1 VAVKA
6 KRKWNPSLHPRDA
19 RGRFTRSAT
28 RVMQP
33 ADRKRAAAG
42 QQGFA
47 PAELGDAG
55 ARSEWLQRESAATP
69 PPSGRI
75 AEYLNGGWR
84 TDNPAMRS
92 GKPVD
97 GLAEL
102 DAAFVP
108 LGEDVMLRRVVPS
121 AMFAHIPISD
131 LVGMKVR
138 DAAPASSSLDHT
150 GPGHPGAVTMHI
162 AAPAG
167 TRAYV
172 NDEAGEV
179 LLMRDTE
186 VAITRAVPRPDGNGW
201 DLYGALIPRKD
212 APARQ
217 PRRAGDPGEQTP
229 AADGRTPAAGPDD
242 TPEGDETTAGGV
254 GTGAGGEDGG
264 GGEVTP
270 DAAPVSDS
278 PIVLWRDAETGRPVY
293 NPGQPEIVRGQVVR
307 DPEREERVRRG
318 MALAAAA
325 MAGEPEPAAR
335 GGDRDQDD
343 QGGEQRAAAAPADS
357 TAGGVEDGAA
367 GGAPAEAEPVK
378 PTRASWRDH
387 DKPATALYYGRGKN
401 PTAEGRRVKITQ
413 RGMGIG
419 ITDAETDESIDGLG
433 ITAKIWL
440 APDPDATPAGDR
452 DQQDQDA
459 PATADAPDTPAAGTR
474 APSDQQ
480 DAPAGDDQPAEAED
494 NGPLVAGAPRDVIA
508 AAVGRQRFND
518 LRGQGLADLADGLT
532 PDEKRA
538 VWDAM
543 TGDPL
548 DHDRITTAIGAARYN
563 GIYQAVIMPSTR
575 DQDRESVLRAALARE
590 LTADEKAA
598 LEATPETAPANPRD
612 LSGAP
617 EGSLAASVA
626 LGIRERRA
634 LGGGN
639 SGATVELVTLEDG
652 RQAVRKRAANGA
664 RMIYPHAP
672 VSPKDQQDAEELGA
686 AVAEAFGLRVPEMVR
701 VDDDT
706 SFFELLPGVSGM
718 ELLIDADDKNGLLRQ
733 WADSDDGK
741 RMGLADLVMGNPDRN
756 AGNFMPDGE
765 QLPVLDHS
773 LAFDYGTDGAG
784 APWID
789 KIGRDWFQEHYVQRA
804 GSGIHAWRDN
814 PLTPADAAEART
826 RLAALAPK
834 FAELGREDWHA
845 AATTRLDLIAAKAS
859 GDRNLI
865 APAGDTAGERTEAP
879 DATTAGTSAPAD
891 MTPADFDVLASILAD
906 NNGTTS
912 RPLDEPKIA
921 RLIDRGLLDDQG
933 RVTARGKQT
942 AAGRRYSG
950 LRGAGIRAAI
960 DAYSPPDGEPAED
973 VTPATTAAAST
984 PDRTPAPTGEAGLP
998 KTQAKALAILRQLGD
1013 GEHTEYE
1020 WRNAGAGIAAIQ
1032 QLERKGYVTRERR
1045 PFVMPKGPY
1054 AGETFQEWH
1063 YTLAPAEDQA
1073 AVRRDMDALAAAPIA
1088 AYDPAAPITTEQRD
1102 ALAAYQDGA
1111 GFASFQAVN
1120 GLLRGQTVGDR
1131 PDTQRVV
1138 DGIDGVMAASRL
1150 TGPVEVWRG
1159 VRRLGALPAD
1169 RRGAGDLTGATWRED
1184 AYLSTTPVADH
1195 AAPFAGSGRTPI
1207 VMRLTVPAGV
1217 GAVNMMDPDDQGEI
1231 ELLIDRGHEIRV
1243 TADHG
1248 VVNGRR
1254 RLDAEVLPKAAADD
1268 QDTAGDAPEVP
1279 AEAET
1284 PATGGP
1290 RIPAPDGERIN
1301 PREDPAGWAAAQTD
1315 AELERTAGTRGVL
1328 PRIKRAIAEEQRI
1341 RALSPEDLA
1350 AEQRL
1355 DPAVSNPTRGK
1366 WADHGLTSGDRILFF
1381 GTKTREPKARGEVAT
1396 VTLSGGRNPHILVR
1410 GEGDESS
1417 LLLRLDAG
1425 TDRFWAAPVDA
1436 SATPASDD
1444 QGDADTPAAP
1454 DVPAAGAP
1462 ETPAAGTD
1470 VPAAA
1475 EAPAEPGSD
1484 RQLGELAMAS
1494 IQTHSDDDFAAL
1506 PAGAEIA
1513 RGDLVVVRSFNRWRT
1528 GVVTNV
1534 SANGRVEALVA
1545 TPSSPDRVYGARG
1558 RGDAEVRLLSKGENP
1573 ADLPPAEAGTPVE
1586 DLDTTAPDVSPA
1598 GADQGTAA
1606 PAAAEQP
1613 ATPAPA
1619 APEAPLDADRD
1630 LARRAQT
1637 ASGLS
1642 RTVGLPRRSARMDD
1656 PQYKA
1661 DYNRGWKASHSGA
1674 ASIDRGDERNE
1685 WSPWYDG
1692 WSDYSIGVPKWST
1705 PREDDANDRGLFAG
1719 EPLYRVTAYRV
1730 DPDTGERTESGRPE
1744 SFFGRERL
1752 AMYLRDYARTEVRAE
1767 DFNGDDGGAITSP
1780 DGRAA
1785 YEWTAT
1791 PQDQLDSRPRTE
1803 EDLIRDYQA
1812 ASVPAGDQDAPAAG
1826 TSAPETPAA
1835 PAGGGELA
1843 GLPAGDQAR
1852 IRIAVADHAAKLA
1865 RNPMLDG
1872 NPDDVA
1878 RYLAEGEL
1886 TKVTDQHGLRTVWAA
1901 VAQALAED
1909 PDAMTRSQAD
1919 IDANAEARRAEAA
1932 RLSSAAAAAT
1942 RAGEFDN
1949 ALQLID
1955 AGEQADPDFTTDRGR
1970 GWSSLRDLV
1979 ASRRDAATAAAPADG
1994 PAPIVAGSV
2003 NDAPL
2008 TPNNWG
2014 GLSTGPVHYHPD
2026 GEIGRAVAML
2036 GADARL
2042 DVDGLPLAE
2051 WLNRL
2056 ATRGARVE
2064 ITAQD
2069 QVAQLRELEA
2079 RLPDGTA
2086 KRVVRMAAEDLDA
2099 PASPAPDVP
2108 EGTPEP
2114 LARLMGE
2121 LWAVPM
2127 VRRDGTDAP
2136 EIAGLNKAIARA
2148 NRGTVNGA
2156 RLADMIRGDVLNK
2169 RHESKEGK
2177 TEIDAA
2183 VRRAM
2188 SDLEAMPRPAPA
2200 AAAAEPPFAAG
2211 APVEV
2216 LVRTEAGAT
2225 PKQEWTRARVTS
2237 VTAAGDGWDVSVQ
2250 FPAGGYR
2257 TKRVAADGTS
2267 DALRPADGPNA
2278 ADQRYRLVRTG
2289 RDGAETVT
2297 DVTGLDALRAEL
2309 ETFGVSGQ
2317 LGRREEGNTSG
2328 SGDRLSWRPLADDET
2343 PAAGTGAPD
2352 ADQPATAAP
2361 AAPAAAV
2368 VDDDADP
2375 FAAMLTR
2382 VPKSVSRAETA
2393 DGTAPGVYETD
2404 MFGNVTAF
2412 VPGRREAIG
2421 VAARADVGRERSIA
2435 AAQQLGLLDETEMRG
2450 GGLGGAEVALF
2461 GLFDM
2466 PPADPPAAAAAPAP
2480 DATEDDQRTTLARRV
2495 LAEDLDG
2502 WTDEQLSGAFA
2513 DLSSGDELTGDQEA
2527 ALQRIGDL
2535 WDARE
2540 ARMRAVVAGIP
2551 EDLTTLDDDEAV
2563 ALLVALTSTP
2573 GAMDQAAVDRVNADL
2588 DRREAEATEGARNTT
2603 ELMERAYGDTSG
2615 FTTEAEFNARHEA
2628 AVALGDWDQVDNNLA
2643 AWTRWEEAEA
2653 ARAAIAQQEADRR
2666 EAERIEALRI
2676 EQEAAA
2682 AVRAAEL
2689 AEAERVRTERQM
2701 IAARAAAVIPPT
2713 EDSAVR
2719 SAHQTLGED
2728 ETRRVIGAEKYD
2740 AIAAAAANGPL
2751 QDPAAVVYGIRA
2763 ALLGLPEDDK
2773 ARLVMAAAEM
2783 DTPADIREMDEIS
2796 LLMEV
2801 MIIDT
2806 PDGDETPEQAEA
2818 RRERARFLKAEQ
2830 RRRGMLQLVA
2840 EGREQF
2846 ATYRSRVVA
2855 GPVAELSDKELAAAP
2870 AIFADDPDVLVTARL
2885 GEVRAE
2891 ADRRQREAD
2900 ERAAAKA
2907 AGPTA
2912 PARLLNPVAALG
2924 AAERML
2930 ENYGRDFQYAR
2941 DGQARLLSARALT
2954 VGLPADATE
2963 AEIKKA
2969 ERGDDRSH
2977 YERAGWTIAW
2987 YRHLGQFAE
2996 MTDRERQLD
3005 WLTGPDDDPDV
3016 PEIVMPLPGAKV
3028 PKPVEAWEAMKNQ
3041 AIYDRKAGI
3050 NDGAIRYTMALARSY
3065 GIPFDPADRDE
3076 ASVRR
3081 LGSANQDAMRHDPR
3095 TAAQQAASF
3104 IAEWRR
3110 LAAEDGVDPDNHL
3123 LYGPPDRRPKN
3134 VPRTQW
3140 TPTADEAI
3148 RVDRLV
3154 AGGMD
3159 YDQAYGEVMGID
3171 PDDMRRAQAAMAVTG
3186 VMRPSDKLLRDH
3198 YAEFVYRQSLAAEDA
3213 TNGYLL
3219 NKAGKA
3225 AKIDPD
3231 SLFSGD
3237 PDRAYRY
3244 ASEELL
3250 RFWGTPGNER
3260 KTFSEYK
3267 AELVGDTTVARRKR
3281 ATSSKGNQFA

>member
-19 RGRFTRSAT
+19 RGRFTRSST

-47 PAELGDAG
+47 PAELGDAA
-55 ARSEWLQRESAATP
+55 ARGEWLARESAATP

-84 TDNPAMRS
+84 ADNPAMRS

-217 PRRAGDPGEQTP
+217 PRRAEDPEGTETP
-229 AADGRTPAAGPDD
+229 AVDGRTPAAGPDD
-242 TPEGDETTAGGV
+242 APEGDETTAGGV

-270 DAAPVSDS
+270 DAAPASD
-278 PIVLWRDAETGRPVY
+278 PLVLWKDAETGRPVY

-325 MAGEPEPAAR
+325 MAGEPEPATA

-357 TAGGVEDGAA
+357 TAGGEEDGAA
-367 GGAPAEAEPVK
+367 GGAPADQPAEAEPVK
-378 PTRASWRDH
+378 PTRNNWRDH
-387 DKPATALYYGRGKN
+387 GKPATAVYYGRGKKAD
-401 PTAEGRRVKITQ
+401 AEGRRVTITQ
-413 RGMGIG
+413 NGMGYTIA
-419 ITDAETDESIDGLG
+419 DAETGDSIDGLG

-440 APDPDATPAGDR
+440 APDPDAENR
-452 DQQDQDA
+452 DQDDQDA
-459 PATADAPDTPAAGTR
+459 PAPAEARETPAAGTR
-474 APSDQQ
+474 APSDRQ
-480 DAPAGDDQPAEAED
+480 DAADDAAAPVGDDQDAEQGEAED
-494 NGPLVAGAPRDVIA
+494 NGPLIDGAPLDVIR
-508 AAVGRQRFND
+508 AAVGSARYHSVRAAGGNFQDALSR
-518 LRGQGLADLADGLT
+518 
-532 PDEKRA
+532 DEKRA
-538 VWDAM
+538 VWDAL
-543 TGDPL
+543 TGEPL
-548 DHDRITTAIGAARYN
+548 DHDRMIAALGAPRYN
-563 GIYQAVIMPSTR
+563 GIYQDAVSPSTR
-575 DQDRESVLRAALARE
+575 DQDREAVMRAALARQ
-590 LTADEKAA
+590 LTAEEKAA
-598 LEATPETAPANPRD
+598 VEATPATPIAGVRD

-617 EGSLAASVA
+617 EGSMAASVA
-626 LGIRERRA
+626 DGIREGGRRA

-652 RQAVRKRAANGA
+652 RQAVRKRS
-664 RMIYPHAP
+664 AP
-672 VSPKDQQDAEELGA
+672 GQSWLNPDRQLTPKDQQDAEELGA
-686 AVAEAFGLRVPEMVR
+686 LVAGAFGLRAPEVVR
-701 VDDDT
+701 VDDET
-706 SFFELLPGVSGM
+706 SFFEFIPGSSGM
-718 ELLIDADDKNGLLRQ
+718 EQLVDADDKNGLLHS
-733 WADSDDGK
+733 WATSDDGK
-741 RMGLADLVMGNPDRN
+741 RMGAADTAMGNPDRN
-756 AGNFMPDGE
+756 AGNFVPDGDG
-765 QLPVLDHS
+765 LVLLDHS
-773 LAFDYGTDGAG
+773 LAFDYGGADP
-784 APWID
+784 AEPWLD
-789 KIGRDWFQEHYVQRA
+789 RVGRDWFMEHYVQRL
-804 GSGIHAWRDN
+804 GGGGFQWRENN
-814 PLTPADAAEART
+814 PLTAADVAEVGR
-826 RLAALAPK
+826 RLDALQPK
-834 FAELGREDWHA
+834 FAELGREEWLD
-845 AATTRLDLIAAKAS
+845 ATRTRLAELGKRA
-859 GDRNLI
+859 GGERNLI
-865 APAGDTAGERTEAP
+865 AGDDQAPAAAP
-879 DATTAGTSAPAD
+879 ETPAAGTSAPSSAD
-891 MTPADFDVLASILAD
+891 GPADGQDPGEWAAGLSDADLVLTRGRARTLSRNERDAADAEYDRRRAADVAARGDAAQPAPREDPAGYAATLGNFELAELA
-906 NNGTTS
+906 NRKGVLPRLKKAAVAELARRNG
-912 RPLDEPKIA
+912 
-921 RLIDRGLLDDQG
+921 DDQ
-933 RVTARGKQT
+933 ADT
-942 AAGRRYSG
+942 AA
-950 LRGAGIRAAI
+950 
-960 DAYSPPDGEPAED
+960 PAED
-973 VTPATTAAAST
+973 VTPATTAAA
-984 PDRTPAPTGEAGLP
+984 TGPEADLP
-998 KTQAKALAILRQLGD
+998 RTQAKALGILRQLGD
-1013 GEHTEYE
+1013 GEHSEYA
-1020 WRNAGAGIAAIQ
+1020 WRTAGAGIAAIQ
-1032 QLERKGYVTRERR
+1032 QLERKGFVTRERK
-1045 PFVMPKGPY
+1045 PFVMPAGPY

-1063 YTLAPAEDQA
+1063 YTLAGAETVPD
-1073 AVRRDMDALAAAPIA
+1073 VRRDEDALAAAPLA
-1088 AYDPAAPITTEQRD
+1088 LHDPDSPLTTEQRD

-1120 GLLRGQTVGDR
+1120 GVLRGTAVGDR
-1131 PDTQRVV
+1131 PDTQRVI
-1138 DGIDGVMAASRL
+1138 DGIDGAMAASKL
-1150 TGPVEVWRG
+1150 TDAVQVWRG
-1159 VRRLGALPAD
+1159 VRRLDAVPAG
-1169 RRGAGDLTGATWRED
+1169 RRDGDLTGATWRED
-1184 AYLSTTPVADH
+1184 GFLSTAPIAEH
-1195 AAPFAGSGRTPI
+1195 ATPFAGSGRTPV

-1217 GAVNMMDPDDQGEI
+1217 GAVSMYDPNDPTEI
-1231 ELLIDRGHEIRV
+1231 ELLVDRGHEIRV

-1248 VVNGRR
+1248 IVNGRR
-1254 RLDAEVLPKAAADD
+1254 RLDAEVLPKTATAGTDAPGDAPAADD
-1268 QDTAGDAPEVP
+1268 QQAPTAAAAAPATDPAGEVPAPADGTAPGVPADLTTATPVQIDTTLADLYYAEGDLQKRVDSALKGIRQALGQKATRRRGVDEWPTSAEDAIAEIRAKGDAYLARGQYANEVVAKYDAAVARLEANRAEQAPLHAEFSRRGGWTRFFAVSDGHIHRDQNCSTLHRGKERTPLSWMLDMSGTNENDAIRELAEQAHVLCSVCIPNAPVVKPADPPRRLTAEEQRARKADLDRRKALEDPKLITDVDGEPLRVDGDLLRTVRTAEIKGVDQLWWGAFGLYVGPDPNEPYARKHEEGALQIARALAAKRGTTPGAELDTMIDKAVKKLRKDYRDDKTIADRAAARWADWRAGLPGMDDRIARPGDDGDRDAGEGLDTTPAAADVPAGDAPE
-1279 AEAET
+1279 
-1284 PATGGP
+1284 
-1290 RIPAPDGERIN
+1290 
-1301 PREDPAGWAAAQTD
+1301 
-1315 AELERTAGTRGVL
+1315 
-1328 PRIKRAIAEEQRI
+1328 
-1341 RALSPEDLA
+1341 S
-1350 AEQRL
+1350 
-1355 DPAVSNPTRGK
+1355 
-1366 WADHGLTSGDRILFF
+1366 
-1381 GTKTREPKARGEVAT
+1381 
-1396 VTLSGGRNPHILVR
+1396 
-1410 GEGDESS
+1410 
-1417 LLLRLDAG
+1417 
-1425 TDRFWAAPVDA
+1425 
-1436 SATPASDD
+1436 
-1444 QGDADTPAAP
+1444 
-1454 DVPAAGAP
+1454 
-1462 ETPAAGTD
+1462 PAAGTSAPDDNPEAPPAAAAADVPPAD
-1470 VPAAA
+1470 VPAG
-1475 EAPAEPGSD
+1475 P
-1484 RQLGELAMAS
+1484 
-1494 IQTHSDDDFAAL
+1494 
-1506 PAGAEIA
+1506 
-1513 RGDLVVVRSFNRWRT
+1513 
-1528 GVVTNV
+1528 
-1534 SANGRVEALVA
+1534 
-1545 TPSSPDRVYGARG
+1545 
-1558 RGDAEVRLLSKGENP
+1558 
-1573 ADLPPAEAGTPVE
+1573 
-1586 DLDTTAPDVSPA
+1586 
-1598 GADQGTAA
+1598 
-1606 PAAAEQP
+1606 
-1613 ATPAPA
+1613 
-1619 APEAPLDADRD
+1619 PLDADRD
-1630 LARRAQT
+1630 LARRAQD
-1637 ASGLS
+1637 AAGLS

-1656 PQYKA
+1656 PTYKA
-1661 DYNRGWKASHSGA
+1661 DYNRGWKASQSGS

-1685 WSPWYDG
+1685 WSAWYDG
-1692 WSDYSIGVPKWST
+1692 WSDYSIGVAKWTT

-1719 EPLYRVTAYRV
+1719 EPLFRVQAYRV
-1730 DPDTGERTESGRPE
+1730 DPDTGDRTESGRPE
-1744 SFFGRERL
+1744 AFYGRDRL
-1752 AMYLRDYARTEVRAE
+1752 AMYLRDFGQAEVRAE
-1767 DFNGDDGGAITSP
+1767 DFRDDESGAVTGNG
-1780 DGRAA
+1780 GRAA

-1803 EDLIRDYQA
+1803 EDLIRAYQA
-1812 ASVPAGDQDAPAAG
+1812 RNETPAGDDQATAAG
-1826 TSAPETPAA
+1826 TSAPADAPPAA
-1835 PAGGGELA
+1835 GPLD
-1843 GLPAGDQAR
+1843 GLPADDQAR
-1852 IRIAVADHAAKLA
+1852 IRIAVADHAGKLF
-1865 RNPMLDG
+1865 RNPMLTGD
-1872 NPDDVA
+1872 PDDVA

-1886 TKVTDQHGLRTVWAA
+1886 TKVTDRHGLKTIWAA
-1901 VAQALAED
+1901 VAQALAAD
-1909 PDAMTRSQAD
+1909 PDARTRSQAE

-1949 ALQLID
+1949 ALALID
-1955 AGEQADPDFTTDRGR
+1955 QGEQADPDFTTDRGR
-1970 GWSSLRDLV
+1970 GWTSLRELV
-1979 ASRRDAATAAAPADG
+1979 TSRQEKAAQDAGDTTPAETPAPTG

-2008 TPNNWG
+2008 SPNNWG
-2014 GLSTGPVHYHPD
+2014 GIPSGPVHYHPD
-2026 GEIGRAVAML
+2026 GEIGRAVSML

-2051 WLNRL
+2051 YLNRL
-2056 ATRGARVE
+2056 ATQGARGE

-2069 QVAQLRELEA
+2069 QVDRLRELA
-2079 RLPDGTA
+2079 GRLPDGTA
-2086 KRVVRMAAEDLDA
+2086 KRVVTMAAEDLDA
-2099 PASPAPDVP
+2099 PATPAPDVP

-2114 LARLMGE
+2114 LARLMAE

-2127 VRRDGTDAP
+2127 VRRDGAEAP

-2148 NRGTVNGA
+2148 NRGSTSGR

-2177 TEIDAA
+2177 TEIDRA

-2188 SDLEAMPRPAPA
+2188 DDLEAMPRP
-2200 AAAAEPPFAAG
+2200 E
-2211 APVEV
+2211 
-2216 LVRTEAGAT
+2216 
-2225 PKQEWTRARVTS
+2225 S
-2237 VTAAGDGWDVSVQ
+2237 
-2250 FPAGGYR
+2250 
-2257 TKRVAADGTS
+2257 
-2267 DALRPADGPNA
+2267 
-2278 ADQRYRLVRTG
+2278 
-2289 RDGAETVT
+2289 
-2297 DVTGLDALRAEL
+2297 
-2309 ETFGVSGQ
+2309 
-2317 LGRREEGNTSG
+2317 
-2328 SGDRLSWRPLADDET
+2328 
-2343 PAAGTGAPD
+2343 PAAGTSAPD
-2352 ADQPATAAP
+2352 ADQPATP
-2361 AAPAAAV
+2361 APAAAAAV
-2368 VDDDADP
+2368 VADDDP
-2375 FAAMLTR
+2375 FAAMTTR
-2382 VPKSVSRAETA
+2382 VPKTVSRAETA

-2466 PPADPPAAAAAPAP
+2466 PPADPPAAATPPAP
-2480 DATEDDQRTTLARRV
+2480 DTSEDDQRNALAGRV
-2495 LAEDLDG
+2495 LGEDLDG
-2502 WTDEQLSGAFA
+2502 WTDEQLAGAFA
-2513 DLSSGDELTGDQEA
+2513 DLTSGDDLTEDQGAAVRRIEA
-2527 ALQRIGDL
+2527 L
-2535 WDARE
+2535 WQARE
-2540 ARMRAVVAGIP
+2540 DRMRAVVAGIP

-2588 DRREAEATEGARNTT
+2588 DRREAEATEGARNAA
-2603 ELMERAYGDTSG
+2603 ELMERAYGDTAG
-2615 FTTEAEFNARHEA
+2615 FTTEDEWSARHEA

-2653 ARAAIAQQEADRR
+2653 ARVAIAQQEADRI

-2682 AVRAAEL
+2682 ARQAAID

-2728 ETRRVIGAEKYD
+2728 GTRRVIGADKYD

-2751 QDPAAVVYGIRA
+2751 QDPGAKVYAIRA

-2773 ARLVMAAAEM
+2773 ARLVMASAEVE
-2783 DTPADIREMDEIS
+2783 TPADIREMDEMA

-2801 MIIDT
+2801 LMIDT
-2806 PDGDETPEQAEA
+2806 PDGDETPEQREA
-2818 RRERARFLKAEQ
+2818 RLERARFLKAEQ

-2846 ATYRSRVVA
+2846 ATYRSRIVA
-2855 GPVAELSDKELAAAP
+2855 GDLTELSDKELAAAP
-2870 AIFADDPDVLVTARL
+2870 AIFADDPDVLVVARL
-2885 GEVRAE
+2885 AEVRAE
-2891 ADRRQREAD
+2891 ADRRRREAD

-2912 PARLLNPVAALG
+2912 PARLRNPVGALG

-2930 ENYGRDFQYAR
+2930 ENYGRDQQYAR

-2963 AEIKKA
+2963 AEVKKA
-2969 ERGDDRSH
+2969 ERADERSH

-3005 WLTGPDDDPDV
+3005 WLTGPADDPDA
-3016 PEIVMPLPGAKV
+3016 PEVVMPLPAAKV
-3028 PKPVEAWEAMKNQ
+3028 PKPVEAWEAMKQQ
-3041 AIYDRKAGI
+3041 AIYDRRAGI
-3050 NDGAIRYTMALARSY
+3050 NTGAERYTMALARSY
-3065 GIPFDPADRDE
+3065 GIPFDPADRSEE
-3076 ASVRR
+3076 ALRKI
-3081 LGSANQDAMRHDPR
+3081 GGEAQDAMRGDPR

-3123 LYGPPDRRPKN
+3123 LYGPPDKRPKS

-3140 TPTADEAI
+3140 TPTADEMI

-3154 AGGMD
+3154 AGGME
-3159 YDQAYGEVMGID
+3159 YDDAYGEVMGID
-3171 PDDMRRAQAAMAVTG
+3171 PDEMRRAQAAMAVTG
-3186 VMRPSDKLLRDH
+3186 VMRPSDKMIRDH
-3198 YAEFVYRQSLAAEDA
+3198 YAEFVYRQSLDAEEA

-3225 AKIDPD
+3225 ANIDPD

-3260 KTFSEYK
+3260 KTYSEYK
-3267 AELVGDTTVARRKR
+3267 AELVGDIGVARRKR
-3281 ATSSKGNQFA
+3281 AAGSKGNQFA